1 MEEYLQ
7 TIDIGKLSK
16 YNSGAL
22 INMRLNNL
30 WVEAHNNKRD
40 GKYLSW
46 NGDLDAVW
54 CELGGDVKEDSDS
67 DKKYNEIGQDLA
79 KLSPILDWNNSGQY
93 TSIPKELKLKQTKQY
108 TLLIK
113 KELFLR
119 RLQNTQ
125 GKGTAYDDGS
135 SEYMEV

>member
-1 MEEYLQ
+1 MEESLQ

-16 YNSGAL
+16 FNSGAL

-30 WVEAHNNKRD
+30 WVNAHDHKRN

-54 CELGGDVKEDSDS
+54 CELGGDVKEDSDN
-67 DKKYNEIGQDLA
+67 DKKYNEIDQELA

-93 TSIPKELKLKQTKQY
+93 NSISTKLKLKQTKQY
-108 TLLIK
+108 KILIK

-125 GKGTAYDDGS
+125 GKGTAYDD
-135 SEYMEV
+135 EEDWE